1 MSVNVM
7 NDDERHLSEYK
18 KYANELLE
26 KLKTE
31 TDKQHKYWFESRSL
45 DLGESS
51 ANRVPSGGDWLRL
64 YFPVNKPF
72 AKGKYGRMPI
82 P

>member
-1 MSVNVM
+1 MCLIAM

-31 TDKQHKYWFESRSL
+31 TDKQHKYWFESRLKSVKRRIIAITNVMKN
-45 DLGESS
+45 G
-51 ANRVPSGGDWLRL
+51 
-64 YFPVNKPF
+64 
-72 AKGKYGRMPI
+72 
-82 P
+82 

>member
-1 MSVNVM
+1 M

-31 TDKQHKYWFESRSL
+31 TDKQHRYWFESRLKSVKRRIIAITNVMKN
-45 DLGESS
+45 G
-51 ANRVPSGGDWLRL
+51 
-64 YFPVNKPF
+64 
-72 AKGKYGRMPI
+72 
-82 P
+82 